1 MKPYATYQFLEGTE
15 MTDRDKKQIGSKF
28 WNKGKW
34 DNFVAPHLPESGE
47 GLRLIDMGCNAGLF
61 LKFAEDMGFKA
72 LGIDSNKEAVER
84 GKVWRDKNGG
94 SYEIL
99 HEKIENCPDNLPIV
113 DYTVLANAHY
123 YFTINDWINY
133 VDKLKNKTRYV
144 IIVTAEKK
152 HINRCWASADVPS
165 IRNYFKDW
173 KEVSFVDELPLDG
186 DPDPRRLWSL
196 CFESPVI
203 EKMSVDAIDSS
214 NHVQDE
220 FYAELD
226 SGKHFSETKYY
237 GIIKKYRKDKW
248 STERLNKWFQERVD
262 VYTDL
267 KKNGQKVPILI
278 DAFKEGWLVD
288 GNHRYAMLRT
298 LGNKE
303 VFVRKV

>member
-1 MKPYATYQFLEGTE
+1 MKPYATYQHLDGEPFTE
-15 MTDRDKKQIGSKF
+15 RDKKQIGSKF
-28 WNKGKW
+28 WNQGKW
-34 DNFVAPHLPESGE
+34 DNFVAPHLPEHGE
-47 GLRLIDMGCNAGLF
+47 GMTLVDMGCNAGLF
-61 LKFAEDMGFKA
+61 LRFAEDRGFKA
-72 LGIDSNKEAVER
+72 IGIDSNIESVTRGRKWAKEH
-84 GKVWRDKNGG
+84 GY
-94 SYEIL
+94 SYEIK
-99 HEKIENCPDNLPIV
+99 HDTIEKCLKDLPIV

-123 YFTINDWINY
+123 YFTINDWMEYLDAI
-133 VDKLKNKTRYV
+133 KLKTRYV

-173 KEVSFVDELPLDG
+173 REVSFVDELPLEG

-196 CFESPVI
+196 CFESPII
-203 EKMSVDAIDSS
+203 EKMSVDSIDSS
-214 NHVQDE
+214 NHVQDD

-237 GIIKKYRKDKW
+237 GIIKKYRRDKW
-248 STERLNKWFQERVD
+248 STERLNKWFQERVEVYND
-262 VYTDL
+262 V
-267 KKNGQKVPILI
+267 KQNGQKKPILI

-288 GNHRYAMLRT
+288 GNHRFAMLRT